1 MQEVSIHWYQPPD
14 YIYITRGTNGLFI
27 QAIHPASMTHV
38 RWTEENRLGAGITQD
53 LIRLSVGI
61 EHIGKSI
68 LSELPSPS
76 FDVMLD
82 DIIEDLNTAIDQA
95 KIDLTAPT
103 PTAVKPEHVVDQ
115 LSLKLSIDLIE
126 PSTYKMGRFKELCYN
141 PGNGVRGKP

>member
-14 YIYITRGTNGLFI
+14 SIYITCGTNGLFI

-38 RWTEENRLGAGITQD
+38 RWTEENRLDAGITQD

-68 LSELPSPS
+68 LSEFHSS
-76 FDVMLD
+76 FDVMID

-95 KIDLTAPT
+95 KIDVTAPT

-115 LSLKLSIDLIE
+115 LKLKLSTDLIE
-126 PSTYKMGRFKELCYN
+126 PSTYKIGR
-141 PGNGVRGKP
+141 NGVPTPAMA